1 MVKRFVGLMV
11 EDMVPGFIPEGHKEI
26 FFEDILTLDDFDEK
40 EITPEMRDLYYF
52 IWDFVVNLFGDLRF
66 YETGSIDKTVSTLQ
80 DLILVNEKFD
90 RLVEVLDL
98 ITRAS
103 NKLEGLTV
111 SRITKDSPLKTLRF
125 LKDVDK
131 LRNEIVKREKSK

>member
-1 MVKRFVGLMV
+1 M
-11 EDMVPGFIPEGHKEI
+11 
-26 FFEDILTLDDFDEK
+26 
-40 EITPEMRDLYYF
+40 
-52 IWDFVVNLFGDLRF
+52 
-66 YETGSIDKTVSTLQ
+66 
-80 DLILVNEKFD
+80 NEKFD

-131 LRNEIVKREKSK
+131 LRNEIVKRENSK